1 MVTKLNKILRSQRF
15 GKGEI
20 FRMKDEILKL
30 KPMCMDGCLGAG
42 ASQDNLVGLHRLTT
56 LTDQSHINELL
67 LISRVSKG

>member
-1 MVTKLNKILRSQRF
+1 
-15 GKGEI
+15 
-20 FRMKDEILKL
+20 MKDEILKL